1 MSMVEMVGVEPTSES
16 ISAGISP
23 SAVNVFEFRFFG
35 RPLTDF
41 RSGYPVSP
49 LRYRELPQSFPVWST
64 PVIRPT
70 GKPEPT
76 REQN

>member
-23 SAVNVFEFRFFG
+23 SAVNVLEFRFFG

-49 LRYRELPQSFPVWST
+49 LQYRELMQGFPV
-64 PVIRPT
+64 
-70 GKPEPT
+70 
-76 REQN
+76 

>member
-23 SAVNVFEFRFFG
+23 SAVNVLEFRFFG

-49 LRYRELPQSFPVWST
+49 LQYRELPQSFPVWST

-76 REQN
+76 RVQN